1 MNNTSG
7 ISVVAFDLD
16 GLMFDTERLHR
27 RCADILLKRRG
38 YTFTSDLN
46 QTVMGRTPRENLALF
61 KEHFSL
67 PNTLDELVEETIETT
82 LGLISQGYAT
92 MPGLLKLFDFL
103 DERKI
108 PRCVCTSGLSVIAH
122 EFLKQERVGE
132 RVDFVITSDDVVH
145 GKPDPEIYLKAIKR
159 FGVAPKE
166 MLALEDSAVGLTSAK
181 DAGALCC
188 AVRAEHNKDVDFSK
202 ADLVV
207 ESLDAPKLLALIT
220 KGET

>member
-1 MNNTSG
+1 MMNNTSG

-103 DERKI
+103 GEGN
-108 PRCVCTSGLSVIAH
+108 PSMSVP
-122 EFLKQERVGE
+122 Q
-132 RVDFVITSDDVVH
+132 DFPSSRMVSQTGTRWRARRFCNTSDDIVH
-145 GKPDPEIYLKAIKR
+145 GKLILKFIS
-159 FGVAPKE
+159 G
-166 MLALEDSAVGLTSAK
+166 D
-181 DAGALCC
+181 
-188 AVRAEHNKDVDFSK
+188 
-202 ADLVV
+202 
-207 ESLDAPKLLALIT
+207 
-220 KGET
+220 